1 MYVRDFIKKLGG
13 LTNVSLD
20 LGLSEQAVHRWYR
33 KGVPANR
40 MKVLCD
46 YCYGEGFKEFDKKFI
61 SELETEK
68 K

>member
-13 LTNVSLD
+13 LINVSLD
-20 LGLSEQAVHRWYR
+20 LGYLSKLCIVGTE
-33 KGVPANR
+33 GVPANR
-40 MKVLCD
+40 MKVLSD

>member
-20 LGLSEQAVHRWYR
+20 LGLSEQA
-33 KGVPANR
+33 
-40 MKVLCD
+40 